1 MKIHI
6 KNLKLFEQK
15 KEAIRQAG
23 KGAFYVIA
31 DFDKTLTYG
40 TFNGKKIPS
49 IIALLRDGNHLT
61 EDYAPKAHALFNH
74 YHAIEHDSSLSLD
87 YRESQMQ
94 EWWEKHNQLLID
106 SKLRFADIEDIA
118 QNGDLQLRSAVPS
131 FLQKLD
137 ENWVPFIIFS
147 ASGSGDAIPL
157 FMQHNKCDYSNITY
171 VINRFNRDEEGYAK
185 SFNGEIIHSLNKNE
199 WIFSKLPELKQKL
212 KNRRNVILIGDW
224 LKDAEM
230 AQSSDH
236 EVLLKIWILTLETPE
251 LLKAY
256 EEAFDLVLIG
266 DEWFEEVENLL
277 EAILA

>member
-137 ENWVPFIIFS
+137 EN
-147 ASGSGDAIPL
+147 
-157 FMQHNKCDYSNITY
+157 
-171 VINRFNRDEEGYAK
+171 
-185 SFNGEIIHSLNKNE
+185 
-199 WIFSKLPELKQKL
+199 
-212 KNRRNVILIGDW
+212 
-224 LKDAEM
+224 
-230 AQSSDH
+230 
-236 EVLLKIWILTLETPE
+236 
-251 LLKAY
+251 
-256 EEAFDLVLIG
+256 
-266 DEWFEEVENLL
+266 
-277 EAILA
+277 